1 MEFTTH
7 TKEVITG
14 SKLED
19 AIQAVKRDMI
29 AIAHAIKKEDAYA
42 SHVTEE
48 QKEQNLIKSIT
59 YADNIHNKLHNLSIW
74 QKVNYK
80 LTGECVGLL
89 N

>member
-1 MEFTTH
+1 MNFTTH
-7 TKEVITG
+7 TKEVISG

-19 AIQAVKRDMI
+19 AIQNVKRDMI
-29 AIAHAIKKEDAYA
+29 ANAQAIRKEDAYA

-59 YADNIHNKLHNLSIW
+59 YADNIHNNLHNLSVW

-89 N
+89 K